1 MLIWDIG
8 TYTVLP
14 FEQEREEVGTDD
26 EDGGGE
32 SDSDSDN
39 GGNGGAAAGREGT
52 GGGSAGGKSEPEKL
66 DAAFRSGNIRLR
78 LKGAKLPP
86 GYTITLRLSRDKG
99 PAARPA
105 PASRQSPRT
114 IGQSKISSAIQAQ
127 VLNEEDTHSDPE
139 ANLSSQ
145 IRTQNAYTGSSNTI
159 DSIHQRW
166 WFLAMDKANC
176 GFARGK
182 SAAGKVTWT
191 AGDEKTR
198 RNYPF
203 LVMGRDVEMS
213 VVTGRKAADVLEDE
227 GVVGF
232 VPRGGW
238 RAAVD

>member
-14 FEQEREEVGTDD
+14 FEQERDEVGTDD
-26 EDGGGE
+26 EDDGGGGE
-32 SDSDSDN
+32 SDSEDGESDGEAADRVDRRGP
-39 GGNGGAAAGREGT
+39 GGGGA
-52 GGGSAGGKSEPEKL
+52 GKSEPEKL
-66 DAAFRSGNIRLR
+66 DAAFRGGKIRLR
-78 LKGAKLPP
+78 LHGAKLPP

-105 PASRQSPRT
+105 PILRHSSRT
-114 IGQSKISSAIQAQ
+114 IGQSKISLGIKAELLI
-127 VLNEEDTHSDPE
+127 EEDTHADHDHASE
-139 ANLSSQ
+139 
-145 IRTQNAYTGSSNTI
+145 IRSQNAYTGSSNTI

-166 WFLAMDKANC
+166 WFLAMDKASC
-176 GFARGK
+176 GLVRGK
-182 SAAGKVTWT
+182 SADGKVTWT
-191 AGDEKTR
+191 AGNEGTKR
-198 RNYPF
+198 AYPF
-203 LVMGRDVEMS
+203 LVMGRDVETS